1 MLLRANSHFTE
12 KVIQHN
18 LNVPINN
25 GRSDY
30 TEGADLQAP
39 VMSFYRP
46 RGSLARALYQK
57 QKADDFLSLFDK
69 NESNAKV

>member
-1 MLLRANSHFTE
+1 MNEYFSCP
-12 KVIQHN
+12 
-18 LNVPINN
+18 VPINN

-69 NESNAKV
+69 NEVSTNL